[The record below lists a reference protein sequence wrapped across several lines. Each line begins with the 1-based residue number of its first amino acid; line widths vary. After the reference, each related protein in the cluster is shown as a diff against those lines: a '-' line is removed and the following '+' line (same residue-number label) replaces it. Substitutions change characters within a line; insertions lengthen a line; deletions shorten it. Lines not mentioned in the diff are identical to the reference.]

1 MTREEAIEFG
11 KMWLELQ
18 EDYKDS
24 NTYEFFKMAIE
35 ALQQEPTYTSEVAQK
50 AYEDGKKDGY
60 IQRKIETIA
69 ENDSRVDCIS
79 RKAVIDAIN
88 ANCVWEN
95 EYNLTSSSIKKA
107 VENLPSVKPQ
117 EHCEDAVSRAEV
129 KKIAKE
135 MYLEANMK
143 LDAKTISDC
152 ISCTSSKCREV
163 LERKLQAINSVTPQ
177 EQRKEYWIIDGHHR
191 RCPKCNEYFCNK
203 DAEGNNIANSFCPN
217 CGAGLREVQE

>member
-18 EDYKDS
+18 EDCKDS

-60 IQRKIETIA
+60 IERKIETIA
-69 ENDSRVDCIS
+69 ENDLRVDCIS

-88 ANCVWEN
+88 ANCIWEN
-95 EYNLTSSSIKKA
+95 EYNLTSSRIKKA

-117 EHCEDAVSRAEV
+117 KPKKGSWIMTGDYFTGAYESIDYV
-129 KKIAKE
+129 KCSYCGE
-135 MYLEANMK
+135 ESLE
-143 LDAKTISDC
+143 
-152 ISCTSSKCREV
+152 
-163 LERKLQAINSVTPQ
+163 
-177 EQRKEYWIIDGHHR
+177 
-191 RCPKCNEYFCNK
+191 
-203 DAEGNNIANSFCPN
+203 EGNYCPN
-217 CGAGLREVQE
+217 CGADMREVQE